1 MKSACP
7 QHSRGG
13 VTVWRGALWLQRS
26 GRFLLFLMGL
36 TMTASAQTQTQTQ
49 TQPHS
54 QTLHALFAS
63 EWERGL
69 KDSPEGASYQGDT
82 RYNDR
87 WTDMSL
93 AAIATREAADRN
105 ALQRLLAIPRAQLS
119 APDQLHYDTF
129 EWQLQLAVQ
138 RQAFK
143 EHLQPIGHQGG
154 VQTADGITQ
163 TMPFANA
170 AQYRQ
175 YLARLA
181 ALPAL
186 VDQTI
191 VLMQEGLKA
200 GRMPPRVLM
209 NRVPAQIKAQIVA
222 DATTSPFYAPFKRL
236 PTTLPEAERQALA
249 AEARA
254 LITER
259 VVPAYR
265 KLQAVFTDDYLP
277 HTRSTIAA
285 SALPNGAANY
295 DMLVKSYTTTELSAR
310 EIHDI
315 GLQEVARLQT
325 AMDTVKLE
333 AGFGGTMEAFFTF
346 LRTDPRFFKNTPEEL
361 LAAYQVVAKRID
373 PELVKISKV
382 IPRLPYGVRAIPDTI
397 APDTTTAY
405 YQGGTADGPHT
416 QARPGYYYVNLYK
429 PETRPT
435 WEMMA
440 LSLHEAVPGHHF
452 QFARALELED
462 MPMFRKT
469 AYFVAYGEGWALY
482 AEQLGYDMGLYDDPY
497 DRFGQLTY
505 EMWRAVRLV
514 VDTGMHAFGWSR
526 ERAIDYFRAHTAK
539 TEQDIVNEIDR
550 YIAWPGQALA
560 YKIGQLRISA
570 LRANAERELGATFDL
585 RDFND
590 AVLDTGSVPL
600 AALEKRMAAWL
611 ASRQSR

>member
-1 MKSACP
+1 MKRLSLLL
-7 QHSRGG
+7 
-13 VTVWRGALWLQRS
+13 GA
-26 GRFLLFLMGL
+26 FLVGF
-36 TMTASAQTQTQTQ
+36 TMTAQSQIQS
-49 TQPHS
+49 HS

-69 KDSPEGASYQGDT
+69 KDSPESASYQGDT

-93 AAIATREAADRN
+93 GAIAAREAADRV
-105 ALQRLLAIPRAQLS
+105 ALQRLRAIPRAQLS
-119 APDQLHYDTF
+119 AADQLHHDTF
-129 EWQLQLAVQ
+129 EWNLRLAVQ
-138 RQAFK
+138 RQPFK
-143 EHLQPIGHQGG
+143 EYLQPIGHQGG

-163 TMPFANA
+163 TMPFATA
-170 AQYRQ
+170 AHYRQ

-186 VDQTI
+186 VDQNI
-191 VLMQEGLKA
+191 VLLQEGLKA

-222 DATTSPFYAPFKRL
+222 DATTSPFYAPFKRV
-236 PTTLPEAERQALA
+236 PATLPEAERQALA

-254 LITER
+254 LISDR
-259 VVPAYR
+259 IVPAYR
-265 KLQAVFTDDYLP
+265 KLQTAFERDYLP
-277 HTRSTIAA
+277 HARDTIAA
-285 SALPNGAANY
+285 SALPDGAAY
-295 DMLVKSYTTTELSAR
+295 YELQVKSFTTTEMTAR
-310 EIHDI
+310 EIHGI

-325 AMDTVKLE
+325 AMETLKTE
-333 AGFGGTMEAFFTF
+333 TGFSGSMEAFFTF
-346 LRTDPRFFKNTPEEL
+346 LRTDPRFFKKTPEEL

-373 PELVKISKV
+373 PELVKISKL

-405 YQGGTADGPHT
+405 YQGGAADGPNT
-416 QARPGYYYVNLYK
+416 TARPGYHYVNLYK
-429 PETRPT
+429 PETRPS

-452 QFARALELED
+452 QFARALELPD
-462 MPMFRKT
+462 MPMFRKS

-497 DRFGQLTY
+497 ERFGQLTY

-526 ERAIDYFRAHTAK
+526 EQAITYFKAHTAK
-539 TEQDIVNEIDR
+539 TEQDIVNEVDR
-550 YIAWPGQALA
+550 YIAWPAQALA

-570 LRANAERELGATFDL
+570 LRTNAERELGEDFDL

-611 ASRQSR
+611 SERRAR

>member
-1 MKSACP
+1 
-7 QHSRGG
+7 
-13 VTVWRGALWLQRS
+13 
-26 GRFLLFLMGL
+26 MGL
-36 TMTASAQTQTQTQ
+36 TMTANAQTNSGMPQSQSPQ
-49 TQPHS
+49 SLSQSQSQSQSHS

-69 KDSPEGASYQGDT
+69 KDSPESASYQGDT

-87 WTDMSL
+87 WADMSTG
-93 AAIATREAADRN
+93 AIAAREVAERS
-105 ALQRLLAIPRAQLS
+105 ALQRLRAIPREPLS
-119 APDQLHYDTF
+119 ASDQLHFDTF
-129 EWQLQLAVQ
+129 EWLLQLTVQ

-143 EHLQPIGHQGG
+143 EYLQPIGHQGG
-154 VQTADGITQ
+154 VQTADGIAQ
-163 TMPFANA
+163 QMPFSNA
-170 AQYRQ
+170 AHYRQ
-175 YLARLA
+175 YIARLA
-181 ALPAL
+181 ALPTL
-186 VDQTI
+186 IDQTI
-191 VLMQEGLKA
+191 VLLNDGVRA
-200 GRMPPRVLM
+200 GSMPPRVLM
-209 NRVPAQIKAQIVA
+209 NRVPAQIAAQIVD
-222 DATTSPFYAPFKRL
+222 DAARSPFYVPFKQW
-236 PTTLPEAERQALA
+236 PATLPEDERKALS
-249 AEARA
+249 AEAHA
-254 LITER
+254 VIQAR

-265 KLQAVFTDDYLP
+265 KLKTVFERDYLP
-277 HTRSTIAA
+277 HTRSTIAV
-285 SALPNGAANY
+285 SALPNGAAYY
-295 DMLVKSYTTTELSAR
+295 DMLVRSFTTTELSAR
-310 EIHDI
+310 QIHDT
-315 GLQEVARLQT
+315 GLQEVARLQA
-325 AMDTVKLE
+325 AMEKLKVE
-333 AGFGGTMEAFFTF
+333 SGFGGSMEAFFTF
-346 LRTDPRFFKNTPEEL
+346 LRTDPRFFKKTPEEL

-373 PELVKISKV
+373 PELVKISKL
-382 IPRLPYGVRAIPDTI
+382 IPRLPYGVRAISHTI

-405 YQGGTADGPHT
+405 YQGGVADGPNT
-416 QARPGYYYVNLYK
+416 KARPGYYYVNLYK

-452 QFARALELED
+452 QFARALELD
-462 MPMFRKT
+462 GMPMFRKT

-482 AEQLGYDMGLYDDPY
+482 AEQLGYDMGLYGDPY

-526 ERAIDYFRAHTAK
+526 ERAIDYFKAHTAK

-570 LRANAERELGATFDL
+570 LRANAERELGAAFDL

-611 ASRQSR
+611 ALRRAGQPR

>member
-1 MKSACP
+1 MKWQP
-7 QHSRGG
+7 Q
-13 VTVWRGALWLQRS
+13 
-26 GRFLLFLMGL
+26 FLVAFLIGF
-36 TMTASAQTQTQTQ
+36 TMTAHSQNSAPT
-49 TQPHS
+49 PS

-69 KDSPEGASYQGDT
+69 KDSPESASYQGDT
-82 RYNDR
+82 RYDDR

-93 AAIATREAADRN
+93 SAIASREAADRH
-105 ALQRLLAIPRAQLS
+105 ALQQLRAIPRAQLS
-119 APDQLHYDTF
+119 AADQLHFDTF
-129 EWQLQLAVQ
+129 EWNLQLAVQ

-154 VQTADGITQ
+154 VQTADSITQ
-163 TMPFANA
+163 TMPFATT

-175 YLARLA
+175 YLARMA
-181 ALPAL
+181 ALPAA
-186 VDQTI
+186 VDQSI
-191 VLMQEGLKA
+191 VLLQAGLKS
-200 GRMPPRVLM
+200 GSLPPRVLM
-209 NRVPAQIKAQIVA
+209 NRVPAQIKAQIVD
-222 DATTSPFYAPFKRL
+222 DAALSPYYAPFKKF
-236 PTTLPEAERQALA
+236 PTAVPEADRQALA
-249 AEARA
+249 AEART
-254 LITER
+254 LITDR
-259 VVPAYR
+259 VLPAYR
-265 KLQAVFTDDYLP
+265 KLQTVFVNDYLP
-277 HTRSTIAA
+277 RTRDTIAA
-285 SALPNGAANY
+285 TALPDGAAYY
-295 DMLVKSYTTTELSAR
+295 DMLVKSFTTTDLTAR

-315 GLQEVARLQT
+315 GLKEVARLQL
-325 AMDTVKLE
+325 AMEKLKAE
-333 AGFGGTMEAFFTF
+333 TGFSGSMEAFFTF
-346 LRTDPRFFKNTPEEL
+346 LRTDPRFFKKTPEEL

-382 IPRLPYGVRAIPDTI
+382 IPRLPYGVKAIPDSI

-405 YQGGTADGPHT
+405 YQGGALDGPNT
-416 QARPGYYYVNLYK
+416 QARPGYYAVNLYK

-452 QFARALELED
+452 QFARALELPD

-526 ERAIDYFRAHTAK
+526 QRAIDYFKAHTAK
-539 TEQDIVNEIDR
+539 TEQDIVNEVDR

-570 LRANAERELGATFDL
+570 LRADAERELGAKFDL

-611 ASRQSR
+611 AERRMR

>member
-1 MKSACP
+1 
-7 QHSRGG
+7 
-13 VTVWRGALWLQRS
+13 
-26 GRFLLFLMGL
+26 
-36 TMTASAQTQTQTQ
+36 MTAQSQIQSQIQ
-49 TQPHS
+49 SHS

-69 KDSPEGASYQGDT
+69 TDSPESASYQGDT

-93 AAIATREAADRN
+93 GQIAAREAADRS
-105 ALQRLLAIPRAQLS
+105 ALQQLRAIPRAQLS
-119 APDQLHYDTF
+119 AADQLHYDTF
-129 EWQLQLAVQ
+129 EWNLQLTVQ

-143 EHLQPIGHQGG
+143 EYLQPIGHQGG

-163 TMPFANA
+163 TMPFATT

-186 VDQTI
+186 VEQSI
-191 VLMQEGLKA
+191 VLLQEGLKA

-209 NRVPAQIKAQIVA
+209 QRVPAQIKTQIVTEA
-222 DATTSPFYAPFKRL
+222 STSPFYAPFKRL

-249 AEARA
+249 TEARS
-254 LITER
+254 LISDR
-259 VVPAYR
+259 IVPAYR
-265 KLQAVFTDDYLP
+265 KLQTAFERDYLP
-277 HTRSTIAA
+277 HARDTIAA
-285 SALPNGAANY
+285 SALPDGPAY
-295 DMLVKSYTTTELSAR
+295 YEMQVKSFTTTELTTR

-325 AMDTVKLE
+325 AMEKLKAD
-333 AGFGGTMEAFFTF
+333 AGFSGSMDSFFTF
-346 LRTDPRFFKNTPEEL
+346 LRSDPRFFKKTPEEL

-373 PELVKISKV
+373 PELVKISKM

-405 YQGGTADGPHT
+405 YQGGAADGPHT
-416 QARPGYYYVNLYK
+416 KARPGYYYVNLYK

-497 DRFGQLTY
+497 ERFGQLTY

-526 ERAIDYFRAHTAK
+526 QQAIDYFKAHTAK
-539 TEQDIVNEIDR
+539 TEQDIVNEVDR
-550 YIAWPGQALA
+550 YIAWPAQALA

-570 LRANAERELGATFDL
+570 LRANAERELGEKFDL

-590 AVLDTGSVPL
+590 ALLATGSVPL
-600 AALEKRMAAWL
+600 AALENRMGSWINEAKA
-611 ASRQSR
+611 R

>member
-1 MKSACP
+1 MKMLPRILIA
-7 QHSRGG
+7 
-13 VTVWRGALWLQRS
+13 
-26 GRFLLFLMGL
+26 FLIGFM
-36 TMTASAQTQTQTQ
+36 MTAQSQT
-49 TQPHS
+49 HS

-69 KDSPEGASYQGDT
+69 KDSPESASYQGDT
-82 RYNDR
+82 RYDDR

-93 AAIATREAADRN
+93 SAIASREAADRS
-105 ALQRLLAIPRAQLS
+105 ALQRLRAIPRAQLS
-119 APDQLHYDTF
+119 AADQLHFDTF
-129 EWQLQLAVQ
+129 EWNLQLAVQ

-143 EHLQPIGHQGG
+143 EYLQPIGHQGG
-154 VQTADGITQ
+154 VQTADSITQ
-163 TMPFANA
+163 AMPFATTA
-170 AQYRQ
+170 HYRQ

-186 VDQTI
+186 VDQSI
-191 VLMQEGLKA
+191 VLLQA
-200 GRMPPRVLM
+200 GRQAGSMPPRVVM
-209 NRVPAQIKAQIVA
+209 NRVPAQIKAQLND
-222 DATTSPFYAPFKRL
+222 DATLSPYYAPFKKF
-236 PTTLPEAERQALA
+236 PATVPEADRQALA
-249 AEARA
+249 AEART
-254 LITER
+254 LISDR
-259 VVPAYR
+259 IVPAYR
-265 KLQAVFTDDYLP
+265 KLQAVFTNDYLP
-277 HTRSTIAA
+277 RTRDSIAA
-285 SALPNGAANY
+285 TALPNGAAYY
-295 DMLVKSYTTTELSAR
+295 DMLVKSYTTTDLTAR

-315 GLQEVARLQT
+315 GLKEVARLQT
-325 AMDTVKLE
+325 AMEKLKLE
-333 AGFGGTMEAFFTF
+333 AGFSGTMEAFFTF
-346 LRTDPRFFKNTPEEL
+346 LRTDPRSCKQTHEEL

-382 IPRLPYGVRAIPDTI
+382 IPRLPYGVKAIPDSI

-405 YQGGTADGPHT
+405 YQGGALDGPNT
-416 QARPGYYYVNLYK
+416 QARPGYHAVNLYK

-440 LSLHEAVPGHHF
+440 LSLHEAVPGPHF
-452 QFARALELED
+452 QFARALELPD

-497 DRFGQLTY
+497 ERFGQLTY

-526 ERAIDYFRAHTAK
+526 ERAITYFKAHTAK
-539 TEQDIVNEIDR
+539 TEQDIVNEVDR
-550 YIAWPGQALA
+550 YIAWPAQALA

-570 LRANAERELGATFDL
+570 LRDNAERELGEKFDL

-600 AALEKRMAAWL
+600 AALEMRMARWIEDAK
-611 ASRQSR
+611 AR

>member
-1 MKSACP
+1 MKTLPHILFACLI
-7 QHSRGG
+7 G
-13 VTVWRGALWLQRS
+13 
-26 GRFLLFLMGL
+26 F
-36 TMTASAQTQTQTQ
+36 TMTAQSQSHS
-49 TQPHS
+49 PSHS

-69 KDSPEGASYQGDT
+69 KDSPESASYHGDT

-93 AAIATREAADRN
+93 KQIASRETADRH
-105 ALQRLLAIPRAQLS
+105 ALQQLRAIPRAQLS
-119 APDQLHYDTF
+119 AADQLHYDTF
-129 EWQLQLAVQ
+129 EWNLQLAVQ

-143 EHLQPIGHQGG
+143 EYLQPIGHQGG
-154 VQTADGITQ
+154 VQTADSITQ
-163 TMPFANA
+163 TMPFATT

-181 ALPAL
+181 ALPAS
-186 VDQTI
+186 VDQSI
-191 VLMQEGLKA
+191 VLLQEGLKS
-200 GRMPPRVLM
+200 GSLPPRVLM
-209 NRVPAQIKAQIVA
+209 NRVPAQIKAQTVD
-222 DATTSPFYAPFKRL
+222 DATLSPYYAPFKKF
-236 PTTLPEAERQALA
+236 PGAMSEADRQALA
-249 AEARA
+249 TEART
-254 LITER
+254 LITDR

-265 KLQAVFTDDYLP
+265 KLQTVFVNDYLP
-277 HTRSTIAA
+277 RTRDTIAA
-285 SALPNGAANY
+285 TARPNGAAYY
-295 DMLVKSYTTTELSAR
+295 DMLVKSFTTTDLTAR

-315 GLQEVARLQT
+315 GLKEVARLQLG
-325 AMDTVKLE
+325 MEKLKAE
-333 AGFGGTMEAFFTF
+333 AGFSDTMEAFFTF
-346 LRTDPRFFKNTPEEL
+346 LRTDPRFFKKTPEEL

-382 IPRLPYGVRAIPDTI
+382 IPRLPYGVKPIPDSI

-405 YQGGTADGPHT
+405 YQGGALDGPNT
-416 QARPGYYYVNLYK
+416 QARPGYHAVNLYK

-452 QFARALELED
+452 QFARALELPD

-469 AYFVAYGEGWALY
+469 AYFVAYSEGWALY

-497 DRFGQLTY
+497 ERFGQLTY

-526 ERAIDYFRAHTAK
+526 QQAIDYFGAHTAK
-539 TEQDIVNEIDR
+539 TEQDIVNEVDR
-550 YIAWPGQALA
+550 YIAWPAQALA

-570 LRANAERELGATFDL
+570 LRANAERELGEKFDL

-611 ASRQSR
+611 VDRQVR

>member
-1 MKSACP
+1 MKRLSLLL
-7 QHSRGG
+7 
-13 VTVWRGALWLQRS
+13 GA
-26 GRFLLFLMGL
+26 FLVGF
-36 TMTASAQTQTQTQ
+36 TMTAQSQIQS
-49 TQPHS
+49 HS

-69 KDSPEGASYQGDT
+69 KDSPESASYQGDT

-93 AAIATREAADRN
+93 GAIAAREAADRV
-105 ALQRLLAIPRAQLS
+105 ALQRLRAIPRAQLS
-119 APDQLHYDTF
+119 AADQLHHDTF
-129 EWQLQLAVQ
+129 EWNLRLAVQ
-138 RQAFK
+138 RQPFK
-143 EHLQPIGHQGG
+143 EYLQPIGHQGG

-163 TMPFANA
+163 TMPFATA
-170 AQYRQ
+170 EHYRQ

-186 VDQTI
+186 VDQNI
-191 VLMQEGLKA
+191 VLLQEGLKA

-236 PTTLPEAERQALA
+236 PARLPEAERQALA
-249 AEARA
+249 TEARA
-254 LITER
+254 LISDR
-259 VVPAYR
+259 IVPAYR
-265 KLQAVFTDDYLP
+265 KLQTAFERDYLP
-277 HTRSTIAA
+277 HARDTIAA
-285 SALPNGAANY
+285 SALPDGAAY
-295 DMLVKSYTTTELSAR
+295 YELQVKSFTTTEMTAR
-310 EIHDI
+310 EIHGI

-325 AMDTVKLE
+325 AMETLKTE
-333 AGFGGTMEAFFTF
+333 TGFSGSMEAFFTF
-346 LRTDPRFFKNTPEEL
+346 LRTDPRFFKKTPEEL

-382 IPRLPYGVRAIPDTI
+382 IPRLPYGVRAIPHTI

-405 YQGGTADGPHT
+405 YQGGVADGPNT
-416 QARPGYYYVNLYK
+416 KARPGYYCVNLYK

-452 QFARALELED
+452 QFARALELPD
-462 MPMFRKT
+462 MPMFRKS

-497 DRFGQLTY
+497 ERFGQLTY

-526 ERAIDYFRAHTAK
+526 EQAITYFKAHTAK
-539 TEQDIVNEIDR
+539 TEQDIVNEVDR
-550 YIAWPGQALA
+550 YIAWPAQALA

-570 LRANAERELGATFDL
+570 LRTNAERELGEDFDL

-611 ASRQSR
+611 SERRAR

>member
-1 MKSACP
+1 MKRLSLLL
-7 QHSRGG
+7 
-13 VTVWRGALWLQRS
+13 GA
-26 GRFLLFLMGL
+26 FLVGF
-36 TMTASAQTQTQTQ
+36 TMTAQSQIQS
-49 TQPHS
+49 HS

-69 KDSPEGASYQGDT
+69 KDSPESASYQGDT

-93 AAIATREAADRN
+93 GAIAAREAADRV
-105 ALQRLLAIPRAQLS
+105 ALQRLRAIPRAQLS
-119 APDQLHYDTF
+119 AADQLHHDTF
-129 EWQLQLAVQ
+129 EWNLRLAVQ
-138 RQAFK
+138 RQPFK
-143 EHLQPIGHQGG
+143 EYLQPIGHQGG

-163 TMPFANA
+163 TMPFATA
-170 AQYRQ
+170 EHYRQ

-186 VDQTI
+186 VDQNI
-191 VLMQEGLKA
+191 VLLQEGLKA

-222 DATTSPFYAPFKRL
+222 DATTSPFYAPFKRV
-236 PTTLPEAERQALA
+236 PATLPEAERQALA

-254 LITER
+254 LISDR
-259 VVPAYR
+259 IVPAYR
-265 KLQAVFTDDYLP
+265 KLQTAFERDYLP
-277 HTRSTIAA
+277 HARDTIAA
-285 SALPNGAANY
+285 SALPDGAAY
-295 DMLVKSYTTTELSAR
+295 YELQVKSFTTTEMTAR
-310 EIHDI
+310 EIHGI

-325 AMDTVKLE
+325 AMETLKTE
-333 AGFGGTMEAFFTF
+333 TGFSGSMEAFFTF
-346 LRTDPRFFKNTPEEL
+346 LRTDPRFFKKTPEEL

-373 PELVKISKV
+373 PELVKISKL

-405 YQGGTADGPHT
+405 YQGGAADGPNT
-416 QARPGYYYVNLYK
+416 TARPGYHYVNLYK
-429 PETRPT
+429 PETRPS

-452 QFARALELED
+452 QFARALELPD
-462 MPMFRKT
+462 MPMFRKS

-497 DRFGQLTY
+497 ERFGQLTY

-526 ERAIDYFRAHTAK
+526 EQAITYFKAHTAK
-539 TEQDIVNEIDR
+539 TEQDIVNEVDR
-550 YIAWPGQALA
+550 YIAWPAQALA

-570 LRANAERELGATFDL
+570 LRTNAERELGEDFDL

-611 ASRQSR
+611 SERRAR

>member
-1 MKSACP
+1 MTPLPRILVACLI
-7 QHSRGG
+7 G
-13 VTVWRGALWLQRS
+13 
-26 GRFLLFLMGL
+26 F
-36 TMTASAQTQTQTQ
+36 TMTAQSQT
-49 TQPHS
+49 PS

-69 KDSPEGASYQGDT
+69 KDSPESASYQGDT
-82 RYNDR
+82 RYDNR
-87 WTDMSL
+87 WTDMSIG
-93 AAIATREAADRN
+93 AIALREAADRS
-105 ALQRLLAIPRAQLS
+105 ALLQLRAVPRAQLS
-119 APDQLHYDTF
+119 AADQLHYDTF
-129 EWQLQLAVQ
+129 DWNLQLAVQ

-143 EHLQPIGHQGG
+143 EYLQPIGHQGG

-163 TMPFANA
+163 TMPFANVA
-170 AQYRQ
+170 HYRQ

-186 VDQTI
+186 VDQSI
-191 VLMQEGLKA
+191 VLLHEGQRA
-200 GRMPPRVLM
+200 GSMPPRVLM
-209 NRVPAQIKAQIVA
+209 NRVPAQIKAQINDDV
-222 DATTSPFYAPFKRL
+222 TRSPYYAPFTKF
-236 PTTLPEAERQALA
+236 PAAVAEADRQALSA
-249 AEARA
+249 QARELLA
-254 LITER
+254 ER

-265 KLQAVFTDDYLP
+265 KLQAVFTNDYLP
-277 HTRSTIAA
+277 HTRDTIAA
-285 SALPNGAANY
+285 TALPNGAAYY
-295 DMLVKSYTTTELSAR
+295 DMLVKSYTTTDLTAR

-315 GLQEVARLQT
+315 GLQEVARLQS
-325 AMDTVKLE
+325 AMAKVKTE
-333 AGFGGTMEAFFTF
+333 AGFSGTLEAFFTF
-346 LRTDPRFFKNTPEEL
+346 LRTDPRFFKKTPEEL
-361 LAAYQVVAKRID
+361 LAAYRVVAKRID

-382 IPRLPYGVRAIPDTI
+382 IPRLPYGVKAIPDSI
-397 APDTTTAY
+397 AADTTTAY
-405 YQGGTADGPHT
+405 YQGGSLDGPNT
-416 QARPGYYYVNLYK
+416 QARPGYHYVNLYK

-452 QFARALELED
+452 QFARALELPD

-497 DRFGQLTY
+497 ERFGQLTY

-526 ERAIDYFRAHTAK
+526 EQAISYFKTHTAK
-539 TEQDIVNEIDR
+539 TDQDIVNEVDR
-550 YIAWPGQALA
+550 YIAWPAQALA

-570 LRANAERELGATFDL
+570 LRVEAERALGDKFDL

-611 ASRQSR
+611 AERRAP